1 MKVTCPQCKR
11 RIRLRRGEDVIC
23 KCNKGLN
30 YMQFFRKKINYVV
43 YLIDANIFIYADNK
57 KDKRNETCKKIPV
70 FNSPRIKIG
79 TTDVIIDEIK
89 KNKKIVISEKIKIY
103 KTGKISDEL
112 KILKT
117 NYLKQPSKT
126 DLSLVQAAIE
136 HAEIK
141 GIITYDRD
149 FGRIAT
155 KGIVQK
161 RSSTNFWLGNAGEFL
176 RKYEIKSKVRRP
188 SYI

>member
-11 RIRLRRGEDVIC
+11 RVRVRRGEDVTC
-23 KCNKGLN
+23 KCNKKLN
-30 YMQFFRKKINYVV
+30 YMHFFRKKINYVV
-43 YLIDANIFIYADNK
+43 YLLDANIFIYAENK
-57 KDKRNETCKKIPV
+57 KDKRNKSCKKIPI
-70 FNSPRIKIG
+70 FNSPRIRIG

-89 KNKKIVISEKIKIY
+89 KNEKIEVSKKIKIY
-103 KTGKISDEL
+103 KTGRISDEL

-117 NYLKQPSKT
+117 NYLKQPSKA

-161 RSSTNFWLGNAGEFL
+161 RSSTDFWLGNADEFL
-176 RKYEIKSKVRRP
+176 KKFEIKYKVKP
-188 SYI
+188 SS

>member
-1 MKVTCPQCKR
+1 MKPTDEQEKELWEAC
-11 RIRLRRGEDVIC
+11 G
-23 KCNKGLN
+23 
-30 YMQFFRKKINYVV
+30 FRYGRFDYV
-43 YLIDANIFIYADNK
+43 A
-57 KDKRNETCKKIPV
+57 
-70 FNSPRIKIG
+70 S
-79 TTDVIIDEIK
+79 
-89 KNKKIVISEKIKIY
+89 IS
-103 KTGKISDEL
+103 S
-112 KILKT
+112 
-117 NYLKQPSKT
+117 
-126 DLSLVQAAIE
+126 
-136 HAEIK
+136 EIK